1 MNSGENT
8 HRRTNAGACAR
19 VTEHAI
25 NYNRLTQHIVPL
37 RLAHGS
43 IIRLIA
49 QTPYLYV
56 VCKKWNLT

>member
-19 VTEHAI
+19 VTEHAL
-25 NYNRLTQHIVPL
+25 NYNRLTQHVVPL
-37 RLAHGS
+37 RLAHAS

-49 QTPYLYV
+49 QTPYL
-56 VCKKWNLT
+56 